1 MAKKVKVGDITITLP
16 SLPEKPTKTGFFKMI
31 MDGIKKNKDELAKY
45 KSDKA
50 DYDKKISDVAEKL
63 KDNPDLVSKIGGGT
77 KKSSGIGTKVGLGV
91 GAGGTL
97 AGGKFVS
104 DVKDEMQNL
113 NKGGIVAPK
122 MGGKPSFKT
131 KKSSK
136 SIAKKYF
143 KGTFQLVELTK
154 AVKHILRKID
164 SEIESR
170 KNAFADGKIIKDN
183 FEKSVGQ
190 VRGLVLAKEI
200 VRETAKNIEELDD

>member
-1 MAKKVKVGDITITLP
+1 MTT
-16 SLPEKPTKTGFFKMI
+16 
-31 MDGIKKNKDELAKY
+31 
-45 KSDKA
+45 SD
-50 DYDKKISDVAEKL
+50 SENL

-143 KGTFQLVELTK
+143 KGTF
-154 AVKHILRKID
+154 
-164 SEIESR
+164 
-170 KNAFADGKIIKDN
+170 
-183 FEKSVGQ
+183 
-190 VRGLVLAKEI
+190 
-200 VRETAKNIEELDD
+200 

>member
-77 KKSSGIGTKVGLGV
+77 GKSSGIGTKVGLGAGAV
-91 GAGGTL
+91 GALGG
-97 AGGKFVS
+97 AKFIKDVSEEMGK
-104 DVKDEMQNL
+104 KPQYL
-113 NKGGIVAPK
+113 KKGGIVAPK
-122 MGGKPSFKT
+122 MGGKPSHKA

-143 KGTFQLVELTK
+143 KGTF
-154 AVKHILRKID
+154 
-164 SEIESR
+164 
-170 KNAFADGKIIKDN
+170 
-183 FEKSVGQ
+183 
-190 VRGLVLAKEI
+190 
-200 VRETAKNIEELDD
+200 